1 MSMVESDL
9 SGQLSCYQ
17 TPLVAGSWQAWLL
30 AGRKDWKQS
39 LMVRLL
45 AGEKL

>member
-1 MSMVESDL
+1 MSMVESEGTAGVISDPA
-9 SGQLSCYQ
+9 G
-17 TPLVAGSWQAWLL
+17 GSWQAWLV